1 MEKKP
6 IVIILWDS
14 EAILPQYNIGIEFS
28 NINISNIPNWE
39 VSDSAIGYVW
49 RKAQKSLAEKL
60 IFVMSGI

>member
-14 EAILPQYNIGIEFS
+14 EAILLQYYIGIEFS

-49 RKAQKSLAEKL
+49 RKA
-60 IFVMSGI
+60 

>member
-14 EAILPQYNIGIEFS
+14 EAILPQYYIGIEFS

-49 RKAQKSLAEKL
+49 RKA
-60 IFVMSGI
+60 